1 MQNFK
6 KNYKLFANDIKSELK
21 KAKDKA
27 NNPSLFKSALLK
39 TLDIAEKNFNE
50 FGKGLLNL
58 DLEQE
63 GGVPVHEQI
72 NI

>member
-1 MQNFK
+1 M
-6 KNYKLFANDIKSELK
+6 KLRVNSRKPRTK
-21 KAKDKA
+21 Q

-39 TLDIAEKNFNE
+39 TLDIAEKTFNK

-63 GGVPVHEQI
+63 GGVPVEVEQI